1 MPCRPVQFFD
11 PTLLVLCSPMAD
23 SLALVS
29 LRKTLAEVVEDLPQ
43 EGKRKIAEE
52 AITKILDAI
61 EAGVCPLGDWERRC
75 LAAAIRSIRSSRFD
89 QARTMARR
97 ALWPEEN
104 RRLTSIAKFPV
115 RPGMFSIDELRR
127 ELKAASIVRR
137 TSKAV

>member
-1 MPCRPVQFFD
+1 MAN
-11 PTLLVLCSPMAD
+11 SP
-23 SLALVS
+23 ALVS

-43 EGKRKIAEE
+43 EGKRKTAEE
-52 AITKILDAI
+52 AITKILEAI

-75 LAAAIRSIRSSRFD
+75 LAGAITSMRSGRFD

-104 RRLTSIAKFPV
+104 RRLASIAKFPV
-115 RPGMFSIDELRR
+115 RPGMFSIDELKR
-127 ELKAASIVRR
+127 EFKAAATVRR

>member
-1 MPCRPVQFFD
+1 M
-11 PTLLVLCSPMAD
+11 LSLPMAN

-61 EAGVCPLGDWERRC
+61 EAGICPLGDWERRC
-75 LAAAIRSIRSSRFD
+75 LAAAITSIRSGRFD

-104 RRLTSIAKFPV
+104 RRLASIAKFPV
-115 RPGMFSIDELRR
+115 KPGMFNIE
-127 ELKAASIVRR
+127 ELKREFRAACTVRR

>member
-1 MPCRPVQFFD
+1 
-11 PTLLVLCSPMAD
+11 MAD
-23 SLALVS
+23 SRSLVS
-29 LRKTLAEVVEDLPQ
+29 LRKTLAEVVEELPQ

-75 LAAAIRSIRSSRFD
+75 LAAAITSIRSGRLD

-104 RRLTSIAKFPV
+104 RRVASIAKFPL
-115 RPGMFSIDELRR
+115 RPGMFSVDELNR
-127 ELKAASIVRR
+127 EFKAACTLLRER
-137 TSKAV
+137 KAV

>member
-1 MPCRPVQFFD
+1 
-11 PTLLVLCSPMAD
+11 MAD
-23 SLALVS
+23 SPALVS
-29 LRKTLAEVVEDLPQ
+29 LRKTLAEVVEGLPQ

-61 EAGVCPLGDWERRC
+61 ESGVCPLGDWERRC
-75 LAAAIRSIRSSRFD
+75 LAAAITSIRSGRFD

-104 RRLTSIAKFPV
+104 RRLSSIAKSPV
-115 RPGMFSIDELRR
+115 KPGMFSIDELKR
-127 ELKAASIVRR
+127 EFNAACTLRR

>member
-1 MPCRPVQFFD
+1 
-11 PTLLVLCSPMAD
+11 MAN

-29 LRKTLAEVVEDLPQ
+29 LRKTLSEVVGDLPQ

-61 EAGVCPLGDWERRC
+61 ESGVCPLRDWERRC
-75 LAAAIRSIRSSRFD
+75 LAAAITSIRSGRFD

-104 RRLTSIAKFPV
+104 RRLASIVKFPV
-115 RPGMFSIDELRR
+115 KPGMFSIEDLNR
-127 ELKAASIVRR
+127 EFKAACGVQCARKSV
-137 TSKAV
+137 